1 MKLAAFLREERFN
14 ELAGIILL
22 LLTVLVAISLA
33 SYQPGDIGLEADPAN
48 DPPLNKCGPIGAY
61 ISGVLLYH
69 PFGWSAWLVPFI
81 TAVWAVRLLARRSD
95 EKFPVKLFGVALVLV
110 SSASI
115 LASLELEGGSERFF
129 PGGIVGTVCFE
140 SILQPHFGSWG
151 STVTGCF
158 AVLVGLYLA
167 TGFRLVG
174 VVRGIFRAL
183 AAVLRFTGRHTAGAV
198 RRMHR
203 ALARHFRRVRISP
216 ALRRTRVGGPR
227 LAVGESRLAVKEPRL
242 KADEPKPAPVR
253 VKRGRRLGRRE
264 ESLKPA
270 AVPAATAAKKH
281 AMRAGSGG
289 FRLPSLSMLSLP
301 PEGGRETREDL
312 VKSSAVLEETLGHFG
327 VQARVVQVN
336 HGPRISSFELEP
348 APGVKVNRITTL
360 SDDLA
365 LALKAPS
372 VRIVAPIPGKSVV
385 GVEIPNTRAQSVHLR
400 EILMSKSYR
409 EMDSL
414 LPLGLGKDV
423 FGSPVVADLAEMP
436 HLLIAGTTGSG
447 KTVCMN
453 SFILSILFRSSPR
466 DVRFVLIDPKMV
478 ELSSFS
484 DIPHLL
490 APVVTNAK
498 QAATTLKWMLC
509 EMERRYELLA
519 GVGAR
524 DIKRYNQMADAG
536 DIEDGP
542 SDEVVSAD
550 GRLPYIVVIIDELAD
565 LMAVAQA
572 SVEDSIMRLAQ
583 LSRAVGIHLLLAT
596 QRPSVD
602 VITGVIKANFP
613 YRISFQVSSKVDSRT
628 VLDMNGA
635 EKLLGKGDMLFLP
648 PGRATP
654 IRAQGSF
661 VQDTEIEKVVSF
673 LREQQEPSY
682 REDMSSG
689 ETESGRAGEE
699 GAGGDK
705 LYEEAV
711 AIILETGQA
720 SVSMLQRRLSIGY
733 SRSARL
739 IDRMEEEGIVGGS
752 RGSKPRQVL
761 ITGQG
766 DRQSS

>member
-14 ELAGIILL
+14 ELAGIVLL
-22 LLTVLVAISLA
+22 LLTALVAISLA
-33 SYQPGDIGLEADPAN
+33 SYHPGDIGLEADPPN
-48 DPPLNKCGPIGAY
+48 VPPLNKCGPIGAY

-69 PFGWSAWLVPFI
+69 PFGWSAWLVPFV
-81 TAVWAVRLLARRSD
+81 TVVWAVRLLARRSD
-95 EKFPVKLFGVALVLV
+95 EKFSIKLLGVALVLV
-110 SSASI
+110 SSASVV
-115 LASLELEGGSERFF
+115 ASLELEGGRERFS
-129 PGGIVGTVCFE
+129 PGGIVGKVFFE
-140 SILQPHFGSWG
+140 SILEPHLGSWG

-167 TGFRLVG
+167 TEFRLVG
-174 VVRGIFRAL
+174 VIRGIFRAL
-183 AAVLRFTGRHTAGAV
+183 AAVLHFAGRHTAGAV
-198 RRMHR
+198 RRTHR
-203 ALARHFRRVRISP
+203 VLVRHFRRVRISP
-216 ALRRTRVGGPR
+216 ALRRTRFVKP
-227 LAVGESRLAVKEPRL
+227 RLAVKEPRL
-242 KADEPKPAPVR
+242 RPEAVEARQKPAPVR
-253 VKRGRRLGRRE
+253 VKREKKLRRRE
-264 ESLKPA
+264 ELPKPA
-270 AVPAATAAKKH
+270 ATPAQKKH
-281 AMRAGSGG
+281 AVRAGGEG
-289 FRLPSLSMLSLP
+289 FRLPSLSLLSLP

-336 HGPRISSFELEP
+336 HGPRISSFEVEP
-348 APGVKVNRITTL
+348 AVGVKVNRITTL

-385 GVEIPNTRAQSVHLR
+385 GVEIPNTRPQAVYLR

-409 EMDSL
+409 EMESC
-414 LPLGLGKDV
+414 LPLALGKDV
-423 FGSPVVADLAEMP
+423 FGDPVVADLTDMP
-436 HLLIAGTTGSG
+436 HLLLAGTTGSG

-453 SFILSILFRSSPR
+453 SFILSILFRSTPR

-490 APVVTNAK
+490 VPVVTNPK

-524 DIKRYNQMADAG
+524 DIKRYNLMADAG
-536 DIEDGP
+536 DIGDGP
-542 SDEVVSAD
+542 SEEVVSAD

-572 SVEDSIMRLAQ
+572 SVEDAIMRLAQ

-648 PGRATP
+648 PGRSTP
-654 IRAQGSF
+654 IRAQGSL
-661 VQDTEIEKVVSF
+661 VLDSGIEKVVSF
-673 LREQQEPSY
+673 LREQQEPTY
-682 REDMSSG
+682 REDILTA
-689 ETESGRAGEE
+689 ETEAGHAGEQ
-699 GAGGDK
+699 GAGGDE

-711 AIILETGQA
+711 AIILEIGHA

-739 IDRMEEEGIVGGS
+739 IDRMEEEGIIGGS
-752 RGSKPRQVL
+752 RGSKPRQLL